1 MQYVLDRARW
11 DADAI
16 QARFSENVKVPGISR
31 SRYFTMRIARDA
43 PEKFFQT
50 RPILSDSG

>member
-50 RPILSDSG
+50 RAILSDSG